1 MSAPYCILNQG
12 NDVARHVQVGTNMQ
26 HKVKFA
32 VLMLTLGVQVAHAQQ
47 ESSAIDQSVALNDIV
62 AERLQQELTICHDI
76 RIDSARLSCYDTQSN
91 YVAPAQATSAKSWI
105 FAERSDPVTGKDN
118 SSATLTSDIRHNGR
132 DSPESI
138 VIRCDGV
145 GGYELYIRT
154 SGYIGSTDDRVPVT
168 YRWNDRPPVSERWP
182 ESTSGSAAFLP
193 RCYRDFLSG
202 LREGGELA
210 FQWQDYQGS
219 RYASTWS
226 NIRLDENAQ
235 YILNGCR

>member
-1 MSAPYCILNQG
+1 MK
-12 NDVARHVQVGTNMQ
+12 HTM
-26 HKVKFA
+26 KFA
-32 VLMLTLGVQVAHAQQ
+32 VLMLTLGVQFAHGQQ
-47 ESSAIDQSVALNDIV
+47 EDLARDQTFALNDIL

-76 RIDSARLSCYDTQSN
+76 RVDSARLSCYDTQSN
-91 YVAPAQATSAKSWI
+91 YVAPPQAISAKSWI
-105 FAERSDPVTGKDN
+105 FTDREDPVTGKDN
-118 SSATLTSDIRHNGR
+118 SSATLTSDTKHNGR
-132 DSPESI
+132 DSPEAI
-138 VIRCDGV
+138 VIRCDGD

-193 RCYRDFLSG
+193 RGYRDFLSG

-210 FQWQDYQGS
+210 FQWQDYRGG

-226 NIRLDENAQ
+226 NVRLDENAQ